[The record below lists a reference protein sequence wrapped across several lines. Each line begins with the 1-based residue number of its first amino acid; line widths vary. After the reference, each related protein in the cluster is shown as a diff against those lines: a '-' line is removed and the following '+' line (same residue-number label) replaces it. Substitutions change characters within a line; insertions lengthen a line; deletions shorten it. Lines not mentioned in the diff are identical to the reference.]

1 MRYNRATAAAMV
13 AIMAIMPAAWL
24 VSAHE
29 ETGEL
34 PITPADS
41 APGYAVYFADNMVY
55 GPQWRLGN
63 LVRIETMVLKLDD
76 YNGDLTTNASDIPLA
91 VNSTMDPADDNVY
104 DQVELIADPSLL
116 LGTYMVSVP
125 EILITIESD
134 ECGPYKYYGLFD
146 TSAEYVPV
154 LDSAGADS
162 VHREINRAGHLIYGF
177 LWDTSVGDVT
187 VGRYSVSVQL
197 PPEYAISIAIRNYYA
212 SEEIDGDGEQG
223 ERLPGPPLVEV
234 PPDYFLELD
243 AVTDPVLTGQ
253 GGVDFAANVAL
264 VYIGEIVLGGDS
276 GTSGDNGGE
285 NGNGGDGGNQHG
297 NQHGSLGT
305 RYAHK

>member
-1 MRYNRATAAAMV
+1 MKYSRGTAMAVV
-13 AIMAIMPAAWL
+13 AILAIMPSAWL

-29 ETGEL
+29 ETSPL

-76 YNGDLTTNASDIPLA
+76 YNSDGVANALDIPLE
-91 VNSTMDPADDNVY
+91 VNGTVDPTDDVVY
-104 DQVELIADPSLL
+104 TQTALIGDPSLL

-125 EILITIESD
+125 EILITIQSD
-134 ECGPYKYYGLFD
+134 ECGPYRFYGMFD
-146 TSAEYVPV
+146 DSGTYVPV
-154 LDSAGADS
+154 LDGSGAGALT
-162 VHREINRAGHLIYGF
+162 REINKAGHLIYGF

-197 PPEYAISIAIRNYYA
+197 PPAYPISIAIRNYYV
-212 SEEIDGDGEQG
+212 SEDIDGDGEQG
-223 ERLPGPPLVEV
+223 ERLPGPPTEEV

-253 GGVDFAANVAL
+253 GGVDAAANAAFIYL
-264 VYIGEIVLGGDS
+264 GEIILGGGS
-276 GTSGDNGGE
+276 GTGGDNGGE
-285 NGNGGDGGNQHG
+285 NGNPDSGGNQNGLLG
-297 NQHGSLGT
+297 NRH
-305 RYAHK
+305 AHK